1 MYLQKKKEEEQMSL
15 DEYMKQ
21 RKEAQESVERL
32 SIREVERIDMKGL
45 KPVEKDE
52 VKYLISLPSWRAALH
67 ACTKARDPSVDGSFL
82 NHPWSTHQC
91 GPVGCGRLMPAA
103 QSC

>member
-15 DEYMKQ
+15 DEYMKL
-21 RKEAQESVERL
+21 RKEAQESVEKL

-52 VKYLISLPSWRAALH
+52 V
-67 ACTKARDPSVDGSFL
+67 
-82 NHPWSTHQC
+82 
-91 GPVGCGRLMPAA
+91 
-103 QSC
+103 